1 MEPPMKQKLLFLA
14 LAISLAPLP
23 ASAGADIEA
32 ACYKTCE
39 SATSSNIEY
48 KACLARAADKADAA
62 LNQAYKD
69 LLAAVRA
76 AGKEMGQAPDAQ
88 LGDLKD
94 AQKQWI
100 AYRNANC
107 TFEDSLA
114 FGGTATG
121 GNYSSC
127 LCALSY
133 QRINDFDRINKDVL
147 GGE

>member
-1 MEPPMKQKLLFLA
+1 MRPRLLFLA
-14 LAISLAPLP
+14 VAAILAPLT
-23 ASAGADIEA
+23 ASAGTDIEA
-32 ACYKTCE
+32 VCSKDCE
-39 SATSSNIEY
+39 GSTTSNIEF

-69 LLAAVRA
+69 FLGAVRN

-88 LGDLKD
+88 IGYLKA

-100 AYRNANC
+100 TFRDANC

-114 FGGTATG
+114 FGGTATC
-121 GNYSSC
+121 GNYSAC

-133 QRINDFDRINKDVL
+133 QRINDFERIYKNVL